1 MFTLDPTLTHLDAT
15 RDRVASISES
25 VNHPHVGVP
34 GREAQATSGFVVGMR
49 NDDDTYAIYVYL
61 WLTRSREAV
70 VYPLNDR
77 RLDADEYE
85 GAQAEALQF
94 CESMGFIMES
104 VPYRNLRPEAQDELL
119 ATLPPFLRDPSPPQ
133 LESNL
138 SLHMSAGPSM
148 NSPMTTGFSLGPERS
163 IELLLE
169 TADEPPAPEPVD
181 TTRLARLLASF

>member
-1 MFTLDPTLTHLDAT
+1 MFTLDPTLTHLEAT
-15 RDRVASISES
+15 RERVASISES

-34 GREAQATSGFVVGMR
+34 GREAQATSGFVVGLR
-49 NDDDTYAIYVYL
+49 NDDGTVALYVYM

-70 VYPLNDR
+70 IYPMNDR
-77 RLDADEYE
+77 RLDADEFGRAME
-85 GAQAEALQF
+85 EALQF

-104 VPYRNLRPEAQDELL
+104 VPFRTLSPQAQDELL
-119 ATLPPFLRDPSPPQ
+119 ATLPPFQRDPSPPQ

-138 SLHMSAGPSM
+138 SLLMSAGPSM
-148 NSPMTTGFSLGPERS
+148 NSPMVLGGTPGPERS

-169 TADEPPAPEPVD
+169 NPTAAAAEPID